1 MLGSFRCRLRAVLE
15 TKIWKTWNTTDY
27 SWRNKNCSINHYFI
41 VRIRWYGRCS
51 RKLEGRYMSIKVFHC
66 WMNNFCI
73 STQKLERVVRVS
85 WVGKSR
91 SAILVGLDSDDDT
104 SWLGWPEDQGIFDVF
119 RIFWKRSIG
128 SSTFWNSEISQN
140 SWDQKIE
147 CSKTKLVTLPRT
159 KNFPTSPRRNNYWV
173 PNSPL
178 AWLHC
183 R

>member
-41 VRIRWYGRCS
+41 VRIRLYGRCS

-73 STQKLERVVRVS
+73 STQKLERVVRVVS
-85 WVGKSR
+85 GKVSKRDFSR
-91 SAILVGLDSDDDT
+91 AGFGWRHKLTGVARKSENFWCFKSNRLVSQFSKISKYLKIL
-104 SWLGWPEDQGIFDVF
+104 
-119 RIFWKRSIG
+119 
-128 SSTFWNSEISQN
+128 EIIN
-140 SWDQKIE
+140 HYW
-147 CSKTKLVTLPRT
+147 SKTKLVTLPRT
-159 KNFPTSPRRNNYWV
+159 KNFPTRPRRNNYWV